1 MEDYLSDKEQWEWVK
16 AQLRANG
23 PAMILALAVVLAGW
37 AGWRWWQQR
46 VDSSQAQASAQYM
59 QMVQALE
66 RSDRSQALVVLGQLE
81 RGYPDSPYTDQAKL
95 LAARLYV
102 EGNELDK
109 AATELSAV
117 AAHSHDKEL
126 ALVARQRLAR
136 VQIAQGKPDAA
147 LATLEGTEVG
157 AFAARA
163 HEVRGDALFAKGDRQ
178 GALREYRSAQSSA
191 AGGSTPLLDLKIADL
206 GGAAPPSA
214 TATAAAAK

>member
-1 MEDYLSDKEQWEWVK
+1 VEDYLSDKEQWEWVK

-46 VDSSQAQASAQYM
+46 LDSAQGQASAQYM

-66 RSDRSQALVVLGQLE
+66 RSDRSQALVLLGQLE
-81 RGYPDSPYTDQAKL
+81 REHADSPYTDQAKL

-109 AATELSAV
+109 AATELAAV

-126 ALVARQRLAR
+126 GVVARQRLAR

-147 LATLEGTEVG
+147 LATLEGTDTG
-157 AFAARA
+157 AFATRA

-206 GGAAPPSA
+206 GGASAVPAAP
-214 TATAAAAK
+214 AAAAK